1 MDWAIGILV
10 GKKMGLEMT
19 TKNKLP
25 GRAVR
30 AALLT
35 GVAATIITGT
45 NAFAQNTPA
54 AGAPTLQLEE
64 IVVTGSR
71 IRRPNI
77 DSAVP
82 VTTVSAET
90 FQSTG
95 SVSIGDVLNE
105 LPALRSTYSTGNSTR
120 FIGTAGLNLLD
131 LRGLGTSRTLV
142 LQNGRR
148 HVGASEGT
156 NDVDT
161 NMIPTDL
168 IERVDVVTGGTSAI
182 YGSDAIAGVV
192 NFVLKE
198 DFEGSIV
205 RTQYGLS
212 DKGDAQSYFVSATT
226 GGNFDEGRGNVA
238 VSVEYADQSEL
249 LFPDRDWAR
258 NRRVWVIAEPTA
270 GEPGGTDGI
279 PDRVFIKDA
288 RSLLISEGGTYV
300 PSCTAALTGTARD
313 LRCLPGGNV
322 ARVYRFRPDGTLTEA
337 NYGTTD
343 FRPNA
348 NTTNGGDGSSLRRYG
363 QLQPGIER
371 LAINTVGKYEISPA
385 FVPFFEAKYVR
396 NHVIQESSPSFA
408 QNSLFIPLDNP
419 FLSTQ
424 ARTLL
429 NQMIPGTSASRTFSL
444 NRNNLDL
451 GSRNEEITR
460 ETYRAV
466 VGTKGEFND
475 DWTYE
480 VSLNY
485 GDYKK
490 KQLSGGNLVEQRFA
504 FATDA
509 VRDST
514 GKIVC
519 RVTVDPTARQAILP
533 SLEKY
538 LAADVAGCVP
548 LNLFGEGVAS
558 ADAIRYVTTTSRADG
573 KQSQLVASGFVS
585 GDSSDLFEL
594 PAGPVG
600 FAVGAE
606 YRRQTSYEE
615 YDELVRDEG
624 TFLNA
629 IPIFDPPAFE
639 VKEAYGEVNVP
650 LLKDTPFFEELTA
663 MAAARVADYKGATG
677 TVYAWNAGGVW
688 SPHDWVRFR
697 GNYSVAVRAPDQSEL
712 YSAQTQNFATINDP
726 CDVNFISSG
735 NPNRI
740 TNCAA
745 AGIPTGFINSLA
757 RQQTAEILSGGNP
770 LLTEEKSKSTTLGF
784 VLTPTDLVEGLSL
797 TVDYFKIN
805 VDNVIASVSAQQ
817 IVNLCYDSASLDNAF
832 CALLQR
838 QPAGSRDP
846 RSGESNAFF
855 FVPKGILQSSLNF
868 ARRTSKG
875 IDAEVN
881 YNTDIGDIGTLDLR
895 AITTYVKER
904 NNYPNVQDPAFIDQ
918 ILLELGDPKWAAN
931 FSADFK
937 TGNWKFGYEGRYIGK
952 MAISPAIEA
961 IRSVQGRPPENADYA
976 TAEFYPDVIYHD
988 IRVGYDFT
996 EELNVYA
1003 GVDNLTDKIPPY
1015 DGTGVGAGSSIYDNK
1030 GRFFYAGATYKF

>member
-1 MDWAIGILV
+1 MTIGQ
-10 GKKMGLEMT
+10 
-19 TKNKLP
+19 KLS
-25 GRAVR
+25 GRALR

-35 GVAATIITGT
+35 GVAATVVSG
-45 NAFAQNTPA
+45 NVAFAQTAPA
-54 AGAPTLQLEE
+54 PAGSTLQIEE

-82 VTTVSAET
+82 VTTVSAEK

-95 SVSIGDVLNE
+95 NVSIGDVLNE
-105 LPALRSTYSTGNSTR
+105 LPALRSTFSTGNSTR
-120 FIGTAGLNLLD
+120 FIGTAGLNILD

-148 HVGASEGT
+148 HIGAVEGT
-156 NDVDT
+156 NEVDT

-192 NFVLKE
+192 NFVLKD
-198 DFEGSIV
+198 DFEGSVV
-205 RTQYGLS
+205 RAQYGMS
-212 DKGDAQSYFVSATT
+212 DKGDANSYFVSATT

-238 VSVEYADQSEL
+238 LAVEYADQNEL
-249 LFPDRDWAR
+249 KMTDRSWSR
-258 NRRVWVIAEPTA
+258 KRRAWVISEPTA

-279 PDRVFIKDA
+279 PDRSFVLDA
-288 RSLLISEGGTYV
+288 HSLLISEGGTYA
-300 PSCTAALTGTARD
+300 PSCTAALTGTARE
-313 LRCLPGGNV
+313 LRCKPGGNI

-337 NYGTTD
+337 DYGTTD

-348 NTTNGGDGSSLRRYG
+348 NTSNGGDGSTLRRYG

-371 LAINTVGKYEISPA
+371 LAVNTIGKYEVSPA

-396 NHVIQESSPSFA
+396 TDVLQESSPSFD
-408 QNSLFIPLDNP
+408 QGTLIVGLDNP

-429 NQMIPGTSASRTFSL
+429 NQIIPGTSPTRTFSV

-451 GSRNEEITR
+451 GSRAEEITR

-466 VGTKGEFND
+466 VGAKGEFND
-475 DWTYE
+475 DWSYE
-480 VSLNY
+480 FSLNY

-490 KQLSGGNLVEQRFA
+490 KQLSGGNRVEQRFA

-519 RVTVDPTARQAILP
+519 RVTVDPSAREALAP
-533 SLEKY
+533 ALEKY

-548 LNLFGEGVAS
+548 LNPFGEGAPS
-558 ADAIRYVTTTSRADG
+558 KEAIDYVMTTSRADG
-573 KQSQLVASGFVS
+573 KQSQFVASGFIS

-594 PAGPVG
+594 PAGPIG
-600 FAVGAE
+600 FAAGAE

-615 YDELVRDEG
+615 YDQLVRDEG

-629 IPIFDPPAFE
+629 IPVFDPPAFE
-639 VKEAYGEVNVP
+639 VKEAYAEVNVP
-650 LLKDTPFFEELTA
+650 LLKDMPFFEELTA
-663 MAAARVADYKGATG
+663 QGAFRVADYKGATG

-712 YSAQTQNFATINDP
+712 YSAQSQNFATINDP

-740 TNCAA
+740 ANCAA
-745 AGIPTGFINSLA
+745 AGIPTGFINALA

-784 VLTPTDLVEGLSL
+784 VLTPSDVIDGLSI
-797 TVDYFKIN
+797 TVDYFKID

-832 CALLQR
+832 CALIQR
-838 QPAGSRDP
+838 RPSGSTDP
-846 RSGESNAFF
+846 RTGESNAFF
-855 FVPKGILQSSLNF
+855 FVPQGILQSSLNF

-875 IDAEVN
+875 IDTEVN
-881 YNTDIGDIGTLDLR
+881 YTTDIGDLGSLDLR
-895 AITTYVKER
+895 GIATYIKER
-904 NNYPNVQDPAFIDQ
+904 NNYPNVQDPKFVDQ
-918 ILLELGDPKWAAN
+918 ILMELGDPKWAAQ

-937 TGNWKFGYEGRYIGK
+937 TGKWKFGYEMSYIGK

-976 TAEFYPDVIYHD
+976 TAEFYPDVFYHD
-988 IRVGYDFT
+988 IRVAYDVT
-996 EELNVYA
+996 EELNLYA

-1030 GRFFYAGATYKF
+1030 GRFIYAGGTYKF